1 MTDAELAELLLL
13 GRVCNDC
20 KYIFWLLID
29 PTWDCRYTRA
39 RRSHERDP
47 AMLNW
52 DPVFEKFSPIEGLDK
67 NLTHEDDRVG

>member
-13 GRVCNDC
+13 GKVCNDC

-29 PTWDCRYTRA
+29 PTFNCAYTRP

-47 AMLNW
+47 ATLNA
-52 DPVFEKFSPIEGLDK
+52 DPICEQFSPFKSLD
-67 NLTHEDDRVG
+67 EEPIVGEE